1 MALGAA
7 LPLDAGAWGFGR
19 AQTSAVLGLPLDFN
33 VALRLEPGEAPPECL
48 SVDVTVGDIPLPRSA
63 VSAVLDTTSPNPLV
77 RVRTSQA
84 IDEPLVQ
91 VNLSAGCSSR
101 VTRRFTLLADPPGHM
116 ATQGLANAEAL
127 TTVAPT
133 PSTPAQA
140 PAVAAVVASAAS
152 APAART
158 APVAATSGGTAADT
172 TSRSVAPASKPAAT
186 AAASAGQ
193 PTPRGMGA
201 PAPPKQSP
209 AAPRTTAD
217 PGQLADAKAVASER
231 QASSAALRPR
241 LQLDAPTIATKP
253 AGAGPAAA
261 KPAALLA
268 AEEAANAARA
278 AASAAEARA
287 AAMEKN
293 IEALRQE
300 AKANR
305 ESLAKLTQALQEAQ
319 STPDVPFAMWGALA
333 GLGALSALLLIRLR
347 RQSSAAGQAPWW
359 SSGSSASAHAA
370 DIPDSV
376 GPDSASAPDV
386 AGALPVAP
394 AKPAS
399 AVDKSLS
406 AERQAD
412 AGWSPAVPTATPAMG
427 SFDLNAEPPRRELP
441 PLADPEELDAFDG
454 GMDRT
459 QLLPPS
465 ASTVSAPIQGVSIEE
480 LLDLEQQVEFFTVL
494 GQDDAALSLLVEHLR
509 STGGTYPLPYLKL
522 MEIYRRKGDEDS
534 YERTRDRF
542 NQRFNAVA
550 PSWGA
555 VTPQDR
561 HLEDLPDVLRRIQQV
576 WPRPVD
582 AMALLENMLVRTEG
596 GTLLEMSALGEVLFL
611 FTLARDLHEQEEGA
625 AGPVDVLLP
634 LDDMFGYAPAQAGKA
649 DSDPATQF
657 SASAFA
663 KLAAPAAALAGLSG
677 AAAASS
683 ASLGED
689 HFDLPLGEPMFEPVF
704 DAPASAV
711 GTESAGTAEPAAFQL
726 SLPDSIDLPLT
737 DESPARGAA
746 APAEDSFLEPLS
758 FDLPELEAIQAP
770 LPSKAAVPVD
780 VDFSLDGLEL
790 EPVSPKLSQGEEQ
803 AASNFGLFHDAP
815 ATGKPR

>member
-1 MALGAA
+1 VLRNFDSFDRIDVVSPIDGAIIPAYNVKPQFLTAVQNVDVHDPDITRVYNGFELGFNARPGRGA
-7 LPLDAGAWGFGR
+7 RIFGAFNLERTLSNTCSAGTDPNFTVFCNQAEN
-19 AQTSAVLGLPLDFN
+19 GLPWLKQFK
-33 VALRLEPGEAPPECL
+33 VA
-48 SVDVTVGDIPLPRSA
+48 
-63 VSAVLDTTSPNPLV
+63 
-77 RVRTSQA
+77 
-84 IDEPLVQ
+84 
-91 VNLSAGCSSR
+91 
-101 VTRRFTLLADPPGHM
+101 
-116 ATQGLANAEAL
+116 
-127 TTVAPT
+127 
-133 PSTPAQA
+133 
-140 PAVAAVVASAAS
+140 
-152 APAART
+152 
-158 APVAATSGGTAADT
+158 
-172 TSRSVAPASKPAAT
+172 
-186 AAASAGQ
+186 
-193 PTPRGMGA
+193 
-201 PAPPKQSP
+201 
-209 AAPRTTAD
+209 
-217 PGQLADAKAVASER
+217 
-231 QASSAALRPR
+231 
-241 LQLDAPTIATKP
+241 
-253 AGAGPAAA
+253 
-261 KPAALLA
+261 
-268 AEEAANAARA
+268 
-278 AASAAEARA
+278 
-287 AAMEKN
+287 
-293 IEALRQE
+293 
-300 AKANR
+300 
-305 ESLAKLTQALQEAQ
+305 
-319 STPDVPFAMWGALA
+319 
-333 GLGALSALLLIRLR
+333 
-347 RQSSAAGQAPWW
+347 
-359 SSGSSASAHAA
+359 
-370 DIPDSV
+370 
-376 GPDSASAPDV
+376 
-386 AGALPVAP
+386 
-394 AKPAS
+394 
-399 AVDKSLS
+399 
-406 AERQAD
+406 
-412 AGWSPAVPTATPAMG
+412 
-427 SFDLNAEPPRRELP
+427 
-441 PLADPEELDAFDG
+441 
-454 GMDRT
+454 
-459 QLLPPS
+459 
-465 ASTVSAPIQGVSIEE
+465 
-480 LLDLEQQVEFFTVL
+480 
-494 GQDDAALSLLVEHLR
+494 
-509 STGGTYPLPYLKL
+509 GTYPLPYLKL

-649 DSDPATQF
+649 DSGPATQF

-704 DAPASAV
+704 DAPASVV

-770 LPSKAAVPVD
+770 LPSKAAAPVD

>member
-1 MALGAA
+1 
-7 LPLDAGAWGFGR
+7 
-19 AQTSAVLGLPLDFN
+19 
-33 VALRLEPGEAPPECL
+33 
-48 SVDVTVGDIPLPRSA
+48 
-63 VSAVLDTTSPNPLV
+63 
-77 RVRTSQA
+77 
-84 IDEPLVQ
+84 
-91 VNLSAGCSSR
+91 
-101 VTRRFTLLADPPGHM
+101 
-116 ATQGLANAEAL
+116 
-127 TTVAPT
+127 
-133 PSTPAQA
+133 
-140 PAVAAVVASAAS
+140 
-152 APAART
+152 
-158 APVAATSGGTAADT
+158 
-172 TSRSVAPASKPAAT
+172 
-186 AAASAGQ
+186 
-193 PTPRGMGA
+193 
-201 PAPPKQSP
+201 
-209 AAPRTTAD
+209 
-217 PGQLADAKAVASER
+217 
-231 QASSAALRPR
+231 
-241 LQLDAPTIATKP
+241 
-253 AGAGPAAA
+253 
-261 KPAALLA
+261 
-268 AEEAANAARA
+268 
-278 AASAAEARA
+278 
-287 AAMEKN
+287 MEKN

-319 STPDVPFAMWGALA
+319 STPDVPFTIWGALA

-370 DIPDSV
+370 DVPDSV

-386 AGALPVAP
+386 AGALPVTP

-406 AERQAD
+406 AQRQAD
-412 AGWSPAVPTATPAMG
+412 AGWSPAVPTATPALG
-427 SFDLNAEPPRRELP
+427 SFDLNAEPARRELP

-649 DSDPATQF
+649 DSGPATQF

-677 AAAASS
+677 AAAASP

-704 DAPASAV
+704 DAPALAV
-711 GTESAGTAEPAAFQL
+711 GTESAGTAEPAAYQL

-770 LPSKAAVPVD
+770 LPSKAAAPVD

>member
-1 MALGAA
+1 LKRSQLYIVTVMALGAT

-19 AQTSAVLGLPLDFN
+19 AQTSAVLGVPLDFN

-63 VSAVLDTTSPNPLV
+63 VSAVLDTTSPTPLV

-116 ATQGLANAEAL
+116 ASPALVNAEA
-127 TTVAPT
+127 VAAAA
-133 PSTPAQA
+133 PSASSLAQA
-140 PAVAAVVASAAS
+140 PAAPVPAPAAS
-152 APAART
+152 APTART
-158 APVAATSGGTAADT
+158 APAAAGGGGIALDTA
-172 TSRSVAPASKPAAT
+172 SRSAAPAPST
-186 AAASAGQ
+186 AAAPGVQASAKDIPASAG
-193 PTPRGMGA
+193 
-201 PAPPKQSP
+201 PKRPP
-209 AAPRTTAD
+209 AAPRKAAA
-217 PGQLADAKAVASER
+217 PGQLADAEAVTPDKPT
-231 QASSAALRPR
+231 SAAAARPR

-261 KPAALLA
+261 NSAALLA
-268 AEEAANAARA
+268 AEEAASAARA

-319 STPDVPFAMWGALA
+319 SSPGVPFAMWGALA

-347 RQSSAAGQAPWW
+347 RQNTGAGQAPWW
-359 SSGSSASAHAA
+359 SSGSSASAQAGDVPDNVGSDAA
-370 DIPDSV
+370 PWSDIAGELPPV
-376 GPDSASAPDV
+376 PAKSAPV
-386 AGALPVAP
+386 T
-394 AKPAS
+394 
-399 AVDKSLS
+399 DKNLA
-406 AERQAD
+406 AERQAGSGF
-412 AGWSPAVPTATPAMG
+412 APAVPTAAPALG
-427 SFDLNAEPPRRELP
+427 SFDRNAEPARRELP

-465 ASTVSAPIQGVSIEE
+465 VSTVSAPIQGVSIEE

-555 VTPQDR
+555 ATPQDR

-634 LDDMFGYAPAQAGKA
+634 LDDIFGGAPAQAGAA
-649 DSDPATQF
+649 DSAPTEQF
-657 SASAFA
+657 FASPFT

-677 AAAASS
+677 AAAALP

-711 GTESAGTAEPAAFQL
+711 GTESAGTAEPAAYQL

-737 DESPARGAA
+737 DESPARVAA
-746 APAEDSFLEPLS
+746 APAEDPFLEPLS

-770 LPSKAAVPVD
+770 LPSKVASAAPLD
-780 VDFSLDGLEL
+780 LDISLDGLEL
-790 EPVSPKLSQGEEQ
+790 EPVSPKLSSG
-803 AASNFGLFHDAP
+803 
-815 ATGKPR
+815 